1 MTITFASTNLTPSV
15 LEGAEGLSVA
25 GQNQAQVAPLFRATA
40 ASIFGRGNAVTSISF
55 TVQRIHADADTASA
69 HVVGHF
75 AALPK
80 TGTLQLG
87 STNYAGAVLVGC
99 TSSQKGLTSV
109 NVYQFTAGLPS

>member
-15 LEGAEGLSVA
+15 LEGAEGLSLA

-40 ASIFGRGNAVTSISF
+40 ASVFGRGNAVTTISF
-55 TVQRIHADADTASA
+55 TVQRLHADADAASV
-69 HVVGHF
+69 HVAGHF

-87 STNYAGAVLVGC
+87 SINYAGAVLVGC

-109 NVYQFTAGLPS
+109 NQYQFTAGLPS

>member
-1 MTITFASTNLTPSV
+1 MTITFASTPLTPSV
-15 LEGAEGLSVA
+15 LEGAQDLSVA

-40 ASIFGRGNAVTSISF
+40 ASVFGRGNAVTTIGF
-55 TVQRIHADADTASA
+55 TVQRLHADAAAASV
-69 HVVGHF
+69 HVAGHF
-75 AALPK
+75 AELPK

-109 NVYQFTAGLPS
+109 NQYQFTAGLPS